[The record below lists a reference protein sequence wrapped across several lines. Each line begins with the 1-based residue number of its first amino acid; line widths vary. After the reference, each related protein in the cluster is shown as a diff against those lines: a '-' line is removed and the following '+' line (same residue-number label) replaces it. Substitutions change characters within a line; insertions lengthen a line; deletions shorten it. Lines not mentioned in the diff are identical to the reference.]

1 MKNFITEI
9 IDSDIKENVHEKRVH
24 TRFPP
29 EPNGYLHIGHAK
41 SIHINF
47 GIANDYSNG
56 KCNLRFDDTNPS
68 TEEIEYV
75 DSIIQDVQW
84 LGFKIEKKL
93 FFASDYF
100 QQMYDY
106 AIKLIKLGKAYVD
119 DQSIE
124 EIKNNRG
131 TLKMAGIESKYR
143 NRTIEDNIN
152 LFQLMKSGKFKN
164 GEKVL
169 RAKIDMAHPNLNMR
183 DPIMYR
189 ILHVPHHRTGTEW
202 CIYPMY
208 DWAHG
213 LEDSIEEITHSICT
227 LEFEDHRIL
236 YDWFLNKLNI
246 YHPKQIEFARLNLNY
261 TIMSKRKLK
270 VLVENNHVSG
280 WDDPRMPTISGLR
293 RRGYTPEAI
302 KEFATIIGVAK
313 RDGIIDIALLES
325 CVREHLN
332 RVALRV
338 MAVLDPVKLII
349 TNYPNNKVETLDA
362 DNNPE
367 NTSEGQRKLSFS
379 NTLFIE
385 RSDFMEEP
393 SKKFFRLA
401 PGQEVRLK
409 HAYYIKCHHY
419 IKDDKGSITEIHCT
433 YDPNTRGGW
442 IKNGRKVKG
451 TLHWV
456 SAQHAVDA
464 EIRLYGHLF
473 NKEQPDSK
481 NDFIS
486 NLNPKS
492 LQVIKNAKLE
502 PSLKHAKNAVAYQFL
517 RNGYFCID
525 SESTSKRL
533 IFNRTVSLRDSWIK
547 KNT

>member
-9 IDSDIKENVHEKRVH
+9 IDADIKEKLHEKRVH

-47 GIANDYSNG
+47 SIAKFYSNG

-68 TEEIEYV
+68 KEEVEYV
-75 DSIIQDVQW
+75 DSIIQDVKW
-84 LGFKIEKKL
+84 LGFEIEKNL

-124 EIKNNRG
+124 EIKNTRG

-183 DPIMYR
+183 DPVMYR

-213 LEDSIEEITHSICT
+213 LEDSIEKITHSICT
-227 LEFEDHRIL
+227 LEFEDHRLL
-236 YDWFLNKLNI
+236 YDWFLNELNI

-270 VLVENNHVSG
+270 TLVEKNHVTG

-293 RRGYTPEAI
+293 RRGYTPESI
-302 KEFATIIGVAK
+302 KEFATIIGIAK
-313 RDGIIDIALLES
+313 RDSIIDIALLES
-325 CVREHLN
+325 CIREHLN
-332 RVALRV
+332 KVALRV
-338 MAVLDPVKLII
+338 MAVLDPIKLVI
-349 TNYPNNKVETLDA
+349 TNYPGNKIENLDA

-367 NTSEGQRKLSFS
+367 NTCAGQRKLSFS
-379 NTLFIE
+379 NTLYIE
-385 RSDFMEEP
+385 RTDFMEKP

-401 PGQEVRLK
+401 PGHEVRLK

-419 IKDDKGSITEIHCT
+419 VKGDNGYVKEIHCT
-433 YDPNTRGGW
+433 YDPSTRGGW

-456 SAQHAVDA
+456 SAQHAVNA
-464 EIRLYGHLF
+464 EIRLYDHLF
-473 NKEQPDSK
+473 NKEQPDLN

-486 NLNPKS
+486 NLNLKS
-492 LQVIKNAKLE
+492 LQIINNAKLE
-502 PSLKHAKNAVAYQFL
+502 SGLQHAKNGVAYQFL
-517 RNGYFCID
+517 RNGYFCLDPD
-525 SESTSKRL
+525 SKNNHL
-533 IFNRTVSLRDSWIK
+533 IFNRTVSLRDGWNK
-547 KNT
+547 KS